1 MAYGK
6 IKADTLVYDNSGS
19 DVEVTLAS
27 LVDKA
32 SLTSPDF
39 ATDITLLAAAPVK
52 LNQTDNAAAVSIK
65 APGTGVTSYTITLPP
80 VVGGTNQVLKTTDAL
95 GTLAWAGDNTL
106 TLLDEDDFA
115 SDSAASPASQQS
127 IKAYLDTNFATKA
140 SPTFTGGIAF
150 EGSTADDYETA
161 FLITDP
167 TADRTVTFPDHSGTI
182 ALLAGP
188 QNWAGAQRG
197 AISSLTDASTVAV
210 NFESSNNF
218 KLLMTSAVGNTRE
231 LGQPSNQ
238 VEGQSGSIFVTQDGT
253 GSRALT
259 YHDDWKWAGGNTP
272 TLSTAADAVDRIDYI
287 VAETNKIHAVVTL
300 DVKTGT

>member
-6 IKADTLVYDNSGS
+6 IKADTLVYDDSGS
-19 DVEVTLAS
+19 DTEVTLAS
-27 LVDKA
+27 LVTKA
-32 SLTSPDF
+32 STTGETF
-39 ATDITLLAAAPVK
+39 TGDITID
-52 LNQTDNAAAVSIK
+52 NQKELRLSEPDS
-65 APGTGVTSYTITLPP
+65 
-80 VVGGTNQVLKTTDAL
+80 
-95 GTLAWAGDNTL
+95 AGDNYVGFEAPDTIASNVIWSLPNADGTAGQLLKTDGAGHLSWATDTTL

-115 SDSAASPASQQS
+115 SDSAGAAASQQS
-127 IKAYLDTNFATKA
+127 VKAYVDTNFATKA

-287 VAETNKIHAVVTL
+287 VAAANKIHAVATL
-300 DVKTGT
+300 AVA